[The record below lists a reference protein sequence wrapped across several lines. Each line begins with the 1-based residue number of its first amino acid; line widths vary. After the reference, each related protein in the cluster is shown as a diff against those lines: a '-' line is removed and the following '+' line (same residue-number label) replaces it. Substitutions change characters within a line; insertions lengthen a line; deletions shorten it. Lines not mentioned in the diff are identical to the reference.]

1 MALFMNY
8 FFNLSISVFLFACVS
23 SSVNAETNKTPQDI
37 EKELAALSNTSEA
50 RLPLL
55 VEMVKQCWRK
65 CPDKAERYGNQAL
78 LVFDEEPNAQLEAE
92 MLVFM
97 QRIYIDRGDP
107 QSTEALLARGITAAT
122 QAKDDKNLSYILFN
136 QAIYFTH
143 NDKLLLAIDTY
154 RQLEKT
160 YKRTENLRA
169 LGNLYNNIGNV
180 YKKLGNLG
188 NALESYQLALP
199 LVKAHGKTADHANTL
214 MNIGEVYL
222 LLEDYQQALDNNL
235 LGMTLVDAEN
245 APLHYVEGNIRL
257 GRIYKAIQQF
267 SLSTEHF
274 NKALTT
280 ATQNKYQTRILT
292 IYFDK
297 ILLALEANKIDD
309 AEMALTAA
317 TKWHSDSLP
326 QVYKS
331 AYHYYAAKIAVFN
344 QNWLQAEQLLQPII
358 DAGDF
363 EQRFYSSIEAIT
375 VILEVKEKLGKL
387 AEANKLV
394 KKILEQYQA
403 NQEAN
408 RQSQTQQLAELYK
421 ISVKEREIA
430 ELKEKS
436 ARQELQVLV
445 EKQEKKQLIYMQLFV
460 LSAFLL
466 VLFFGYQRRK
476 ALKKE
481 AHFTAQLME
490 DKKQFFADISHEL
503 RTPLTVFK
511 LKLNKLESGMTTNP
525 ESEYQRLH
533 NRLDQ
538 FTCLVND
545 ISLLAQSDQ
554 GELALSFAKEPL
566 TPLLEGFAEE
576 LALIAGDHQLEHQTH
591 IAIPNETMI
600 TVDSLRIGQIM
611 HNLFSNSCRYTDAPG
626 SIHLNA
632 ELNDNRLIISV
643 EDSAPGLSQ
652 EALSQLFE
660 RLYRVDKSR
669 SKALGGSGLGLSI
682 CRDLIKHHGGEIT
695 ASNSELG
702 GVKITISLPLEQTT

>member
-1 MALFMNY
+1 MNFILNV
-8 FFNLSISVFLFACVS
+8 FFSVLLIASVS
-23 SSVNAETNKTPQDI
+23 TPLLANTSKTPEDI
-37 EKELAALSNTSEA
+37 EKELATLSKTANT

-55 VEMVKQCWRK
+55 VEMVKLCWRK
-65 CPDKAERYGNQAL
+65 CPDKAEQYGNQAL
-78 LVFDEEPNAQLEAE
+78 LAFDAKPHTKLEAE
-92 MLVFM
+92 MLVFL

-107 QSTEALLARGITAAT
+107 KTTEALLARGINAAT
-122 QAKDDKNLSYILFN
+122 QANDDTNLSYILFN
-136 QAIYFTH
+136 QAVYYTH
-143 NDKLLLAIDTY
+143 NDKLILALDTY

-169 LGNLYNNIGNV
+169 LGSLYNNIGNV
-180 YKKLGNLG
+180 YKQLGNLG

-199 LVKAHGKTADHANTL
+199 LAKTNGKKADHANTL

-235 LGMTLVDAEN
+235 LGMTLVDAQN

-257 GRIYKAIQQF
+257 GRIYKALQQF
-267 SLSTEHF
+267 HLSTDHF
-274 NKALTT
+274 NKALAT
-280 ATQNKYQTRILT
+280 ATKNKYQTRILT

-297 ILLALEANKIDD
+297 ILLALEANKIND
-309 AEMALTAA
+309 AEIALSAA
-317 TKWHSDSLP
+317 TKWHSESLP

-331 AYHYYAAKIAVFN
+331 AQHYYAAKVAVFN

-363 EQRFYSSIEAIT
+363 EQRFYSSIEAIE

-387 AEANKLV
+387 EEANKLV
-394 KKILEQYQA
+394 KTILEQYQT
-403 NQEAN
+403 NEEAN

-421 ISVKEREIA
+421 TSVKEREIA

-466 VLFFGYQRRK
+466 MFFFGYQRRK

-481 AHFTAQLME
+481 AQLTNQLIA

-511 LKLNKLESGMTTNP
+511 LKLNKLESGMTANP
-525 ESEYQRLH
+525 KREYQRLH

-554 GELALSFAKEPL
+554 GELALSFTKEPL
-566 TPLLEGFAEE
+566 KPLLENFAEE
-576 LALIAGDHQLEHQTH
+576 LALIAGDHQLEHKTH
-591 IAIPNETMI
+591 IAIPDDTEI
-600 TVDSLRIGQIM
+600 TIDRLRIGQVM

-632 ELNDNRLIISV
+632 EISDNHLIISV
-643 EDSAPGLSQ
+643 EDSAPGLNQ

-682 CRDLIKHHGGEIT
+682 CRDLVNHHQGDIK
-695 ASNSELG
+695 AQPSQLG
-702 GVKITISLPLEQTT
+702 GIKIIISLPLEN